1 MNSMLDE
8 MQRMYVEQRD
18 TKFTDTKIEKLNKAG
33 ALINESDELL
43 KGGQILDRRDRGK
56 VRGCLIPR
64 LTKLCAGGTCL
75 IACHACMS
83 LAGPSLAKE

>member
-1 MNSMLDE
+1 MLDE

-43 KGGQILDRRDRGK
+43 TGVKY
-56 VRGCLIPR
+56 LI
-64 LTKLCAGGTCL
+64 GGT
-75 IACHACMS
+75 A
-83 LAGPSLAKE
+83 AKSGAASSRG